1 MNDLE
6 TFLDPAVLARIGNLE
21 LLARTVVSGFLN
33 GMHKSPHLGSSLDF
47 AEHRVYMPGDDI
59 RRVDWRLYA
68 RTDRLYRKEYEADT
82 NTNFSV
88 LLDVSASMGYGSG
101 SVTKLDY
108 AKFLTAAIVY
118 LSRGQRDRVGLVT
131 FDNDLVEVI
140 PPSAKHLPN
149 ILHAVTRAKAE
160 RPGGD
165 LEVPMKKLSEHF
177 RRRSM
182 ILLISDFYHEP
193 DQVINALTYL
203 RQRGNDVMAIHV
215 LDKSELDFPFDQAAP
230 FEDLE
235 SKEKVPVVPD
245 QLREEYKK
253 MIRAHIASLEGRL
266 GAQGVDYAMFDTSQP
281 LDYALFHFLS
291 RRQWL
296 ARVR

>member
-1 MNDLE
+1 MNDIE
-6 TFLDPAVLARIGNLE
+6 TFLDPAVLGRIGNLE
-21 LLARTVVSGFLN
+21 LMARTVVEGFLN
-33 GMHKSPHLGSSLDF
+33 GMHRSPNLGTSLDF
-47 AEHRVYMPGDDI
+47 AEHRIYNPGDDI

-68 RTDRLYRKEYEADT
+68 RTDRLYRKEFEADT
-82 NTNFSV
+82 NTNFTV

-101 SVTKLDY
+101 KVTKFDY
-108 AKFLTAAIVY
+108 ARYLAACITY

-131 FDNDLVEVI
+131 FNDDIVEIV

-149 ILHAVTRAKAE
+149 VLHAITRAKAE
-160 RPGGD
+160 RQGN
-165 LEVPMKKLSEHF
+165 LSVPLKKLGEHF

-182 ILLISDFYHEP
+182 ILLISDFYAEP
-193 DQVINALTYL
+193 DDVLDAVRHL

-215 LDKSELDFPFDQAAP
+215 LDSAELEFPFEEAAP

-235 SKEKVPVVPD
+235 TAEKVPVIPD
-245 QLREEYKK
+245 QLRTEYKK
-253 MIRAHIASLEGRL
+253 MIRQHIAELEGRL

-281 LDYALFHFLS
+281 LDFALFHYLN

>member
-6 TFLDPAVLARIGNLE
+6 TFLDPTVLARIENLE

-33 GMHKSPHLGSSLDF
+33 GMHKSPHLGNSLDF
-47 AEHRVYMPGDDI
+47 AEHRVYAPGDDI
-59 RRVDWRLYA
+59 RRVDWKLYA

-88 LLDVSASMGYGSG
+88 VLDVSSSMNYGSG
-101 SVTKLDY
+101 PVTKLDY
-108 AKFLTAAIVY
+108 AKYLTAAITY
-118 LSRGQRDRVGLVT
+118 MSRGQRDRVGLAL
-131 FDNDLVEVI
+131 FDSDLVNVI

-149 ILHAVTRAKAE
+149 ILHAVTVAKAE
-160 RPGGD
+160 RPGAM
-165 LEVPMKKLSEHF
+165 EVPFKKLSEHF

-182 ILLISDFYHEP
+182 ILVISDFYAEP
-193 DQVINALTYL
+193 DYILNAMTHL

-215 LDKSELDFPFDQAAP
+215 LDKAELEFPFDQASP

-235 SKEKVPVVPD
+235 SGEKIPVVPD
-245 QLREEYKK
+245 QLRAEYKK
-253 MIRAHIASLEGRL
+253 LIRQHVAELEGRL

-281 LDYALFHFLS
+281 LDYALFHYLS

>member
-33 GMHKSPHLGSSLDF
+33 GMHKSPYLGNSLDF

-59 RRVDWRLYA
+59 RRVDWKLYA

-88 LLDVSASMGYGSG
+88 LLDISSSMRFGEGP
-101 SVTKLDY
+101 VTKLDY

-118 LSRGQRDRVGLVT
+118 MSRGQRDRVGLVT

-149 ILHAVTRAKAE
+149 ILHAITRAKAE
-160 RPGGD
+160 RPGD
-165 LEVPMKKLSEHF
+165 LEVPFRKLAEHF

-182 ILLISDFYHEP
+182 ILVISDFYAEP
-193 DQVINALTYL
+193 DYVINAMTHL

-215 LDKSELDFPFDQAAP
+215 LDRAELDFPFEDAAP

-235 SKEKVPVVPD
+235 SGEKVPVVPS
-245 QLREEYKK
+245 QLREEYRK
-253 MIRAHIASLEGRL
+253 MIRQHIASLEGRL

>member
-1 MNDLE
+1 VNDLE
-6 TFLDPAVLARIGNLE
+6 TFLDPTVLARIENLE

-33 GMHKSPHLGSSLDF
+33 GMHKSPHLGNSLDF
-47 AEHRVYMPGDDI
+47 AEHRVYAPGDDI
-59 RRVDWRLYA
+59 RRVDWKLYA

-88 LLDVSASMGYGSG
+88 VLDVSSSMNYGSG
-101 SVTKLDY
+101 PVTKLDY
-108 AKFLTAAIVY
+108 ATYLTAAITY
-118 LSRGQRDRVGLVT
+118 RSRGQRARVGLAL

-149 ILHAVTRAKAE
+149 ILHSVTVAKAE
-160 RPGGD
+160 RPGAM
-165 LEVPMKKLSEHF
+165 EEPFKKLSEHF

-182 ILLISDFYHEP
+182 ILVISDFYAEP
-193 DQVINALTYL
+193 DYILNAMTHL

-215 LDKSELDFPFDQAAP
+215 LDRAELEFPFDEASP

-235 SKEKVPVVPD
+235 SGEKVPVVPD
-245 QLREEYKK
+245 QLRAEYKK
-253 MIRAHIASLEGRL
+253 MIRQHIAELEGRL

-281 LDYALFHFLS
+281 LDYALFHYLS

>member
-1 MNDLE
+1 MNDIE
-6 TFLDPAVLARIGNLE
+6 TFLDPAVLARISNLE

-33 GMHKSPHLGSSLDF
+33 GLHKSPYLGTSLDF

-59 RRVDWRLYA
+59 RQVDWKLYG

-82 NTNFSV
+82 TTNFSV
-88 LLDVSASMGYGSG
+88 LLDVSSSMQYGSG
-101 SVTKLDY
+101 AVTKLDY
-108 AKFLTAAIVY
+108 AKFLTAAITH

-131 FDNDLVEVI
+131 FDNDLVEVV

-149 ILHAVTRAKAE
+149 VLYAVTRAKAE
-160 RPGGD
+160 RPGD
-165 LEVPMKKLSEHF
+165 LEVPMRKLAEHF

-182 ILLISDFYHEP
+182 LLVISDFYAEP
-193 DQVINALTYL
+193 DYVINALRHL
-203 RQRGNDVMAIHV
+203 RQRGNDVMVIHV
-215 LDKSELDFPFDQAAP
+215 LDKAELDFPFDVASP

-235 SKEKVPVVPD
+235 TGEKVPIVPD
-245 QLREEYKK
+245 HLRDEYKK
-253 MIRAHIASLEGRL
+253 MIRQHVAELEGRL

-296 ARVR
+296 SRVR